1 MDKIPILVVAGP
13 TASGKTA
20 LAVELAKKYNGEVIS
35 ADSMQIYKKLNIGS
49 AKPTLD
55 EMQGIPHHML
65 DIIDP
70 DETFS
75 VADFVKM
82 AGGIIDDIVRRR
94 KLPILAGG
102 TGLYVNS
109 LIDDIDFSDESKDLS
124 IRAELE
130 GVLAEKGIDYMAEML
145 KEIDPVS
152 FEKIHK
158 NNTKRVI
165 RAIEFYRVN
174 GYPISRQVEESK
186 KKESRFEPILLMI
199 DRPRDYLYERIEK
212 RVDIMLEEGLVSEVK
227 GLMEM
232 GLSKKNQSMQGIGY
246 KEVLDYL
253 RGFSGYEE
261 MVRILKRNTR
271 RYAKRQITWFSRDER
286 AIRIDGDILAEAVK
300 VIENEK
306 GLEER

>member
-35 ADSMQIYKKLNIGS
+35 ADSMQIYKKLDIGS
-49 AKPTLD
+49 AKPTKA

-82 AGGIIDDIVRRR
+82 AKGIIEGIFSHG

-102 TGLYVNS
+102 TGLFVNS

-253 RGFSGYEE
+253 RGFSSYEE

-271 RYAKRQITWFSRDER
+271 RYAKRQITWFSRDES

>member
-65 DIIDP
+65 DIIEP

-102 TGLYVNS
+102 TGLFVNS

-253 RGFSGYEE
+253 RGFSSYEE

-286 AIRIDGDILAEAVK
+286 AIRIDGDILSEAVK